1 MKIRF
6 GDRLVVLWV
15 GNRPALALGGGRGG
29 GGGGEGNCLEMFGSI
44 LPDMVGVG
52 NLLLTL

>member
-29 GGGGEGNCLEMFGSI
+29 GEGNGLEMFGSI